1 MLKRK
6 REDEGSP
13 EVADPKQKRLQL
25 KLEQGTVK
33 VGHAFKVAKGFERQ
47 KLGRRQKTAA
57 SEKNEKNADRIEAEI
72 AALKALDTTVAG
84 RHHLYKCLLKIKAV
98 AGSPRLEPELTK
110 LQPIQRDAAT
120 LNILSRL
127 SSSKP
132 AKEALNAAM
141 EDIQRA
147 AGVTRK
153 APKRSESPP
162 SKDKKAAPPVEDPME
177 ITDSEDDAGA
187 GAGEDSEDEFG
198 GFDGRLAGSDGS
210 DDEDDSMDDRP
221 PPTKTKASSFLPS
234 LSVGYVA
241 GSGSEPE
248 SDIEELAPVKKNR
261 RGQRA
266 RQQIAEKKYG
276 QKAKH
281 LEKQQNDRGSG
292 WDAKRGATESNR
304 GKKGDMGV
312 GRGGYGK
319 GHAASSREPPAPPK
333 RKHKD
338 DEGPIHPS
346 WAAAKAAKE
355 KKSAPVAF
363 AGTKISFD

>member
-1 MLKRK
+1 M
-6 REDEGSP
+6 
-13 EVADPKQKRLQL
+13 
-25 KLEQGTVK
+25 
-33 VGHAFKVAKGFERQ
+33 
-47 KLGRRQKTAA
+47 
-57 SEKNEKNADRIEAEI
+57 
-72 AALKALDTTVAG
+72 
-84 RHHLYKCLLKIKAV
+84 
-98 AGSPRLEPELTK
+98 
-110 LQPIQRDAAT
+110 QRDAAT

-127 SSSKP
+127 ASSKP
-132 AKEALNAAM
+132 AKEALNTAM

-162 SKDKKAAPPVEDPME
+162 AKEQKAAAPVEDPME
-177 ITDSEDDAGA
+177 ITDSED
-187 GAGEDSEDEFG
+187 GAGEGSKDDFG
-198 GFDGRLAGSDGS
+198 GFDSRLAGSEGS
-210 DDEDDSMDDRP
+210 DDEDDSMDERP
-221 PPTKTKASSFLPS
+221 PPPKPKASSFLPS

-241 GSGSEPE
+241 GSDSEPE

-281 LEKQQNDRGSG
+281 LEKQKNDRGSG
-292 WDAKRGATESNR
+292 WDAKRGATDGSR
-304 GKKGDMGV
+304 GKRSGMGG
-312 GRGGYGK
+312 GRGGFSK
-319 GHAASSREPPAPPK
+319 GHGAPSREPPAPEK
-333 RKHKD
+333 KKHKD

-363 AGTKISFD
+363 AGKRISFD